1 MLRQHTAGRP
11 MRIQTRAA
19 VCATSAAVRRLVIER
34 GHLGVTNELVRH
46 EAGTNSNRCGTVLA
60 KLTRAG
66 EIYGAQVAGLPK
78 HWFAS
83 AELAQRWLSTTP
95 PKPKPEPTP
104 RKRLLTRTS
113 HQPGAPVRLARRLDT
128 RDAPVITP
136 PGVQVQRVKA
146 PTHDARYQC
155 GPDERPAGAGFA
167 AAGIGRDIT
176 TGQAWGQRA

>member
-11 MRIQTRAA
+11 MPTRTRAA
-19 VCATSAAVRRLVIER
+19 VCATTAAVRRLVIER
-34 GHLGVTNELVRH
+34 GHLGITNQLLQH
-46 EAGTNSNRCGTVLA
+46 EARTDSNRAGTVLA
-60 KLTRAG
+60 KMTRVG
-66 EIYGAQVAGLPK
+66 EIHGAQVVGLPK

-95 PKPKPEPTP
+95 PKPKPEPT
-104 RKRLLTRTS
+104 RRQRLLTRTS
-113 HQPGAPVRLARRLDT
+113 TQPGAPVTLARRLDT

-136 PGVQVQRVKA
+136 PGVQVQRVAA